1 MNRQN
6 KKDHA
11 QQKEKNSRTVCV
23 VTVFYKG
30 QCFGSLVFDSP
41 ETGLSITSALRTMLG
56 PLNEQD
62 ISFETALHPL
72 YDTAAIEGEL
82 QNAIKSLVPS
92 APPSP
97 VVDLGKLLTEER
109 ALNGL
114 SERIDLSQITG
125 LWRLGDSYRY
135 DSERKAWDEPV
146 SLLRANVRTRF
157 REDGTTEEYEA
168 EFDTGSNPYRYD
180 PERRTLT
187 WERCEHYIVG
197 LSPSRMEVVTHEP
210 ITRKHP
216 YEEIHKFVYN
226 RIGT

>member
-1 MNRQN
+1 MSNLNRQN

-114 SERIDLSQITG
+114 SVR
-125 LWRLGDSYRY
+125 
-135 DSERKAWDEPV
+135 
-146 SLLRANVRTRF
+146 LRAQGVGRACFPVAGERPNPIPRGRNDGGVRSGIRYRQQPLPLRPGAQDVNMGEVRALHCRPF
-157 REDGTTEEYEA
+157 A
-168 EFDTGSNPYRYD
+168 FAHGSRY
-180 PERRTLT
+180 P
-187 WERCEHYIVG
+187 
-197 LSPSRMEVVTHEP
+197 
-210 ITRKHP
+210 
-216 YEEIHKFVYN
+216 
-226 RIGT
+226 